1 MEFILVL
8 TFFIIFFCTAF
19 VVPTLRVYKLNK
31 VNPITFQS
39 SDSAHDLI
47 GKYMKLLM
55 ILVFISA
62 LSYEFFKFTEFFNNS
77 EAYICGWFLMIS
89 SLIFMS
95 VAQMQMKDS
104 WRIGIDE
111 KQVTVLRTDGIFGFT
126 RNPIF
131 AATIVALTGN
141 FLVYSTV
148 LNLILLIFG
157 IVLVSIQIRL
167 EEEHLYKIHKEKYLD
182 YKNKVKRRLFI

>member
-1 MEFILVL
+1 MVL
-8 TFFIIFFCTAF
+8 TFFIFFFCTAF
-19 VVPTLRVYKLNK
+19 VFPTVRVYRQNK
-31 VNPITFQS
+31 INPITFQN

-47 GKYMKLLM
+47 GNYMKLLM
-55 ILVFISA
+55 ISVFISA
-62 LSYEFFKFTEFFNNS
+62 LSYEFFKLPEFFINS
-77 EAYICGWFLMIS
+77 TVYTLGWFLMIS

-111 KQVTVLRTDGIFGFT
+111 KQVTELRTNGIFGFT

-148 LNLILLIFG
+148 LNLILLIIG
-157 IVLVSIQIRL
+157 IVLVTIQIRL
-167 EEEHLYKIHKEKYLD
+167 EEEYLYKIHKEKYLD